1 MSIKFKV
8 FMFVLILQ
16 ATELLKLTH
25 PFLMAIIKPCVLLL
39 SLNDDMVFF
48 FAFNVAVPIKQ
59 IMLVNVKLNFHSP
72 NGYSL
77 CLGQPPYQ
85 HFVVNKLMWNL
96 PVEFFSENVWV
107 GFSMFGFCN
116 LLCLAFPANYS
127 FLHSLILCQ
136 ATKFCSTRITG
147 VCYSDVTVRVVTH
160 DL

>member
-1 MSIKFKV
+1 
-8 FMFVLILQ
+8 MFVLILQ

-96 PVEFFSENVWV
+96 PVEFFSENV
-107 GFSMFGFCN
+107 
-116 LLCLAFPANYS
+116 
-127 FLHSLILCQ
+127 
-136 ATKFCSTRITG
+136 
-147 VCYSDVTVRVVTH
+147 
-160 DL
+160 

>member
-8 FMFVLILQ
+8 FMFALILQ

-39 SLNDDMVFF
+39 SLNGNMVFY
-48 FAFNVAVPIKQ
+48 FAFNVTVPIKQ
-59 IMLVNVKLNFHSP
+59 IMLVNVMLNFHSP

-96 PVEFFSENVWV
+96 PVELFSENVWV

-136 ATKFCSTRITG
+136 ATKFCSTRIAG

>member
-1 MSIKFKV
+1 MGTHSRLIIPVKKLMSIKFKV
-8 FMFVLILQ
+8 FMFALILQ

-39 SLNDDMVFF
+39 SLNDNMVFY
-48 FAFNVAVPIKQ
+48 FAFNVTVPIKQ

-107 GFSMFGFCN
+107 GFQ
-116 LLCLAFPANYS
+116 CLVFA
-127 FLHSLILCQ
+127 I
-136 ATKFCSTRITG
+136 CSVWHFQPTICSCIPWSSARSQNFVPQG
-147 VCYSDVTVRVVTH
+147 
-160 DL
+160 